1 MADPF
6 VLANI
11 RRVPLF
17 ERLTPDQLEWIASA
31 TQPFRY
37 EPGETVFQQGLVPPG
52 LFMFVSGSGM
62 LTEIGADRIERS
74 LGPVTAGEYLPDEA
88 LFTEAPARFNLRVT
102 ETSIV
107 LFLSRQQ
114 MLSILAYRPDIK
126 NNLVFRQPN
135 TPNMPAPQAQSF
147 EEQRANE
154 QVVLETRRHL
164 WSFAGR
170 SVGLLIV
177 ILLIWVISASLSP
190 LVPLFPTAVVT
201 LPISG
206 LLLLLILYY
215 YLEWKDDKLIITDRR
230 LINTRR
236 MILNFSKEVN
246 EIPLDKVLEVNVN
259 LPPLTDVI
267 GRMLGY
273 GTLAIKTS
281 GNTPNINLYEIPQ
294 PQSIQQMI
302 FNQRKKFQELVENE
316 NRDAFRKAIRNEI
329 DQLTGTGEPT
339 NRGLADAKGS
349 ITRNP
354 GLFSIEY
361 VNNKGEVVYR
371 KHWLVWIGHVL
382 LPTLVILAGI
392 TLFLLNVIFPLVPL
406 GIVVLGM
413 IWFYLADWD
422 WRNDMYIIGEQTITI
437 IHKRPLF
444 LEDQK
449 DQFSLAQIDNVVSDT
464 TGLTNS
470 LFQIG
475 QVKIRLV
482 GGDEKNAK
490 RFTSVFSPRQ
500 IQEEISRRQE
510 NLARAKRDGEFQR
523 QRDVIREYLD
533 VYHQATG
540 QPPPPGTPF
549 PNPQTSPAG
558 IPVAPQYSVP
568 PGIGSNY
575 VPPSVP
581 ASGFI
586 PPLPP
591 ENPNIEPPVMPPTRD
606 GSRPPT
612 VPRVRNDRNPPPA

>member
-17 ERLTPDQLEWIASA
+17 ERLTPDQLEWIANA

-37 EPGETVFQQGLVPPG
+37 EPGETVFQQGLIAPG

-62 LTEIGADRIERS
+62 LTEIGMDQVERS
-74 LGPVTAGEYLPDEA
+74 LGPVMAGEYLPDEA
-88 LFTEAPARFNLRVT
+88 LFTEAPARFNLRVI

-135 TPNMPAPQAQSF
+135 TPNIPAPQTQSF

-170 SVGLLIV
+170 SVSLMIV
-177 ILLIWVISASLSP
+177 IALIWIISAAVSSLVSP
-190 LVPLFPTAVVT
+190 FPTAIVA
-201 LPISG
+201 LPISA
-206 LLLLLILYY
+206 LLLLLIAYY
-215 YLEWKDDKLIITDRR
+215 YAEWKDDKLILTDRR
-230 LINTRR
+230 LINTHR

-246 EIPLDKVLEVNVN
+246 EIPLDKVLEVNVS

-273 GTLAIKTS
+273 GTLTIKTS
-281 GNTPNINLYEIPQ
+281 GSSPNINLYEMPHPQ
-294 PQSIQQMI
+294 TIQQTI

-316 NRDAFRKAIRNEI
+316 NRDAFRKTIRNEI
-329 DQLTGTGEPT
+329 DQLTGASAPA
-339 NRGLADAKGS
+339 RAGLADAKGS
-349 ITRNP
+349 VTRNP

-361 VNNKGEVVYR
+361 VNQKGETVYR

-392 TLFLLNVIFPLVPL
+392 TLFLLNVIFPLIPL
-406 GIVVLGM
+406 GIVVLGAA
-413 IWFYLADWD
+413 WFYAADWD

-475 QVKIRLV
+475 EVKIRLV
-482 GGDEKNAK
+482 GADEKSAK
-490 RFTSVFSPRQ
+490 RFSSVFSPRQ

-510 NLARAKRDGEFQR
+510 NLTKSKRDGEFQR

-533 VYHQATG
+533 VYHQSTG
-540 QPPPPGTPF
+540 QSPQPGVPF
-549 PNPQTSPAG
+549 PNAQTPSAG
-558 IPVAPQYSVP
+558 IPVTPQYSPP
-568 PGIGSNY
+568 PGMVGNFT
-575 VPPSVP
+575 PPSIP
-581 ASGFI
+581 TQGFA

-591 ENPNIEPPVMPPTRD
+591 ENPEPPATLPPTRD

-612 VPRVRNDRNPPPA
+612 VPRVRNDRNSPSG